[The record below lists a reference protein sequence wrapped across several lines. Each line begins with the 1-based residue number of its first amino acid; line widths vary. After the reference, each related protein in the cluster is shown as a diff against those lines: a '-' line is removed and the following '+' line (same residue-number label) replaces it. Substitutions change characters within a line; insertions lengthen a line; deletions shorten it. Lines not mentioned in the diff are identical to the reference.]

1 MMGLSKAAAMLVA
14 KVKPSKR
21 LAWDERLA
29 TTHRELLYELA
40 DECITGRLTVPWISL
55 RAVFLETSG
64 AEVTDSS
71 WSEFIRRY
79 RSKASAKRKG
89 K

>member
-55 RAVFLETSG
+55 RAVFLESTG
-64 AEVTDSS
+64 ADVTDSS

-79 RSKASAKRKG
+79 RSRSSAKQKRK
-89 K
+89 